1 MTTLQTDSV
10 PSPEEELIETR
21 APSSAPSSSNR
32 VIVSLAVIGVVGLV
46 LIALAQTVGQDLL
59 VHARRWSRVRKAAPP
74 ALSESTATADAAA
87 GDSVAFRQLRHVSNS
102 NAADAQISPP
112 RRKTTPTSGPAA
124 APTPVDAA
132 GQATVE
138 PLANDPNRQAA
149 IAANAI
155 DLPVGLPTGIDIPT
169 GPAMNGA
176 PHVPATDPTE
186 ELLDTAA
193 QLVSLSWQD
202 FEYPVRWLAAETSKP
217 RMI

>member
-1 MTTLQTDSV
+1 MRLAACGIWRTADRRSGAFGACWLSQVEFTGHRASNRGTPFMTTLQTDSV

-112 RRKTTPTSGPAA
+112 RRRPLMP
-124 APTPVDAA
+124 
-132 GQATVE
+132 QA
-138 PLANDPNRQAA
+138 RQPS
-149 IAANAI
+149 N
-155 DLPVGLPTGIDIPT
+155 LSRTIPT
-169 GPAMNGA
+169 GRRPSQRMPSTCPSVCRPGS
-176 PHVPATDPTE
+176 TSRRDP
-186 ELLDTAA
+186 
-193 QLVSLSWQD
+193 
-202 FEYPVRWLAAETSKP
+202 R
-217 RMI
+217 